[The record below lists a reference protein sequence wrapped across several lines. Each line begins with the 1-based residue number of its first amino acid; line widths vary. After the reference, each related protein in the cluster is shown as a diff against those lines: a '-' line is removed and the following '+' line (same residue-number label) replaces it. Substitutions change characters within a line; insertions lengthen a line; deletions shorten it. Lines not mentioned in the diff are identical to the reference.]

1 MCEKFSKFGV
11 GDWNIIRG
19 REAFSLV
26 MAAKWKKKKK
36 KKKKKKAEVFN

>member
-26 MAAKWKKKKK
+26 MAAKLKK